1 VAFWTTKYADRIPDA
16 GGVAARSAVF
26 GFHPF
31 YFNPDE
37 VKAALDIVLFD
48 EWQLPR
54 LDTK

>member
-1 VAFWTTKYADRIPDA
+1 MFEDRIPDA
-16 GGVAARSAVF
+16 GGVPARSAVW

-48 EWQLPR
+48 EWKLPKQETR
-54 LDTK
+54 